1 MGITVS
7 GSSHPDHIQFLL
19 KTENYNDVL
28 TKTISNKN
36 TEQLKKKKPIV

>member
-7 GSSHPDHIQFLL
+7 GSSHPDHTQFLL
-19 KTENYNDVL
+19 KTKNYNDVL

-36 TEQLKKKKPIV
+36 TAQFKKKLLCD